1 MTEHLVLALS
11 QGNRSMADLLGGK
24 GANLAE
30 MTQLGLPVPH
40 GFVITTDA
48 CRAYLEQGRAPAQLS
63 EEVDVHLADL
73 ESSTGRRL
81 GDPDKPLLV
90 SVRSGARF
98 SMPGM
103 METILNVGLTDACVG
118 GLAAR
123 GGERFAWDC
132 YRRLVQMYGRT
143 VLGVDPDLFEERL
156 ARHRS
161 DAGVKDDSA
170 LDAGSLR
177 ALVAEFRQVLRD
189 ETGEDLPQ
197 DPRTQLDRAINAVFQ
212 SWTGDRARVYRRHEG
227 IPDDLGTAVN
237 IVEMVYGNTG
247 PRSGSGVCF
256 TRNPATGAAGAYGD
270 YLPNAQGEDVVNGS
284 RATMSLAELARTE
297 PAVHDELVGH
307 LDRLERHYGDLCDV
321 EFTVEDG
328 HLWIL
333 QTRIGKRSP
342 AAAFVIAD
350 ALVDEG
356 IIDLDEALR
365 RVQGHQLDLLLHA
378 RLEADE
384 GRTGIATGLPASPG
398 AAVGEVALDPQRAV
412 DRAAKGAD
420 VVLVREETSPDDLEG
435 MLASVA
441 VVTSRGGLTSHA
453 AVVARGLGRTCVT
466 GVETLEVD
474 MAHRTVLATTGGEV
488 IREGDVISVDGTAG
502 VIYAG
507 AIPVRPSSLWDVL
520 NAAHTGVRPTG
531 SASAE
536 VDSLEPPSE
545 TARGQD
551 DLSRAVLRIMAH
563 ADARADLGVR
573 ANAETP
579 EESLTARRL
588 GAGGIGLCRTEHMFL
603 GERRELIERVVLDDD
618 REGALRTIEELSRE
632 DFTGIL
638 DAMDGLPVVVR
649 LLDPPL
655 HEFLPD
661 LVELS
666 VAAALRGAEGREDQV
681 EDHRLEAV
689 RHWHEANPMLG
700 LRGVRLLAVVPDLIE
715 AQVRAVADATEGL
728 RANGGDPRPEIMVPL
743 VAHVAELRGAVE
755 RIRSVL
761 GSATKGEHRIPI
773 GVMIELPRA
782 ALTAGSLAEVADF
795 FSFGTNDLTQTTW
808 GISRDDAEAKF
819 LGIYRLQGIIADDPF
834 ATLDTTGVGELVSM
848 AAQRGRATRAD
859 LVLGA
864 CGEHAGDPA
873 SIHFL
878 AGVGLDYVSCSP
890 PRVPIARLEVGR
902 AAVMRTL
909 RSASTDSR

>member
-40 GFVITTDA
+40 GFIITTDA
-48 CRAYLEQGRAPAQLS
+48 CRAYLEQGRPPAQLS

-103 METILNVGLTDACVG
+103 METILNVGLTDASVR

-143 VLGVDPDLFEERL
+143 VLGVDPDRFEERL
-156 ARHRS
+156 AQHRS

-177 ALVAEFRQVLRD
+177 ALVGEFRQILRD
-189 ETGEDLPQ
+189 ETGEDVPQ
-197 DPRTQLDRAINAVFQ
+197 DPRKQLDRAINAVFE

-237 IVEMVYGNTG
+237 VIEMVYGNTG

-284 RATMSLAELARTE
+284 RATMSLAELGRTE
-297 PAVHDELVGH
+297 PAVHEELVGH
-307 LDRLERHYGDLCDV
+307 LERLERHYGDLCDV
-321 EFTVEDG
+321 EFTVEDS

-365 RVQGHQLDLLLHA
+365 RVRGAQLDLLLHA
-378 RLEADE
+378 RLETEE
-384 GRTGIATGLPASPG
+384 GETGIATGLPASPG

-412 DRAAKGAD
+412 DRAAQGAD

-466 GVETLEVD
+466 GVETLEID

-502 VIYAG
+502 EIYAG
-507 AIPVRPSSLWDVL
+507 ALPVRPSSLWDVI
-520 NAAHTGVRPTG
+520 NDAHTAT
-531 SASAE
+531 E
-536 VDSLEPPSE
+536 TTTE
-545 TARGQD
+545 TATETTEQD

-563 ADARADLGVR
+563 ADAQAELGVR

-579 EESLTARRL
+579 EESITARRL

-603 GERRELIERVVLDDD
+603 GERRSLIERIVLDDD
-618 REGALRTIEELSRE
+618 REGALRTIEDLSRE
-632 DFTGIL
+632 DFIGIL
-638 DAMDGLPVVVR
+638 EAMDGLPVVVR

-666 VAAALRGAEGREDQV
+666 VAAALRGAEGREDPV

-700 LRGVRLLAVVPDLIE
+700 LRGVRLLAVVPDLVE
-715 AQVRAVADATEGL
+715 AQVRALSDATDDL
-728 RANGGDPRPEIMVPL
+728 RARGGDPRPEIMVPL
-743 VAHVAELRGAVE
+743 VAEVAELRGAVE
-755 RIRSVL
+755 RIRSVVD
-761 GSATKGEHRIPI
+761 SATEGNRRIPV

-819 LGIYRLQGIIADDPF
+819 LGIYRTQGIIAADPF
-834 ATLDTTGVGELVSM
+834 ETLDTTGVGELVTL
-848 AAQRGRATRAD
+848 AAERGRATRPD
-859 LVLGA
+859 IVLGA

-878 AGVGLDYVSCSP
+878 AAAGLDYVSCSP

-902 AAVMRTL
+902 AAVMRTGQ
-909 RSASTDSR
+909 SASTDSR